1 MFILRLAN
9 EKTEKNLIINMK
21 AGVKEPFLI
30 VILSER
36 RCDMMHIVRMI
47 AYALVITGAIVWGI
61 VGFFNYNI
69 VAALFGDA
77 TLLSRIVYSLV
88 GISGI
93 TLLATSGFEECY
105 CGSDSCS

>member
-36 RCDMMHIVRMI
+36 RCNMMHIVRMI

-69 VAALFGDA
+69 VAAERTFH
-77 TLLSRIVYSLV
+77 
-88 GISGI
+88 
-93 TLLATSGFEECY
+93 
-105 CGSDSCS
+105 

>member
-1 MFILRLAN
+1 MFSDSHN
-9 EKTEKNLIINMK
+9 SQKGGII
-21 AGVKEPFLI
+21 
-30 VILSER
+30 
-36 RCDMMHIVRMI
+36 MHILKMI

-77 TLLSRIVYSLV
+77 SLLSRIVYSLV

-93 TLLATSGFEECY
+93 VLLATSEFEESGCFCDCHDDTRY
-105 CGSDSCS
+105 

>member
-1 MFILRLAN
+1 
-9 EKTEKNLIINMK
+9 
-21 AGVKEPFLI
+21 
-30 VILSER
+30 
-36 RCDMMHIVRMI
+36 MMQIVRLI

-69 VAALFGDA
+69 VGALFGDA
-77 TLLSRIVYSLV
+77 SLLARIVYSLV

-105 CGSDSCS
+105 CSCSDDTKHY

>member
-1 MFILRLAN
+1 
-9 EKTEKNLIINMK
+9 
-21 AGVKEPFLI
+21 
-30 VILSER
+30 
-36 RCDMMHIVRMI
+36 MMHIIKTI

-77 TLLSRIVYSLV
+77 TVLSRIVYSLV

-93 TLLATSGFEECY
+93 IMLATAGDVEECY
-105 CGSDSCS
+105 CDYSDTHID